1 MPANL
6 LTYVVGSCSV
16 ERQRTGEA
24 VAAGTPIKSRRRE
37 APPLEK
43 KNNRR
48 APGDMREAPPENG
61 NS

>member
-6 LTYVVGSCSV
+6 LTYVVGSWSV
-16 ERQRTGEA
+16 ECQRTGEA
-24 VAAGTPIKSRRRE
+24 VAAGTPIKSRRE

-48 APGDMREAPPENG
+48 APGHMGEAPPVNG